1 TLPTTKEDWMRWADG
16 HLGQRIELKNDR
28 TLVLSY
34 HVCEIVCT
42 VAALARAVSRE
53 REWNSMTRARLD

>member
-1 TLPTTKEDWMRWADG
+1 MRWADG
-16 HLGQRIELKNDR
+16 LLGQRIELKNDR